1 MDNALRKL
9 RRDLIVTSETVD
21 EVVYYT
27 IQEPLT
33 GRVFR
38 LRAPEYYLLTRADG
52 ATTPDEAAA
61 QTSERYGVTIPA
73 VAVEAFYAKMDRMLF
88 FDGPALERER
98 TRMGRLATEGQQKSI
113 WSIRLKA
120 VNPDAFLSR
129 LIERLRFLFHP
140 LAVGLGFLVMAGA
153 FLVAAGQVSLWT
165 GSLAD
170 LWRLSSLPL
179 LIAGIL
185 VVGAVHEFG
194 HALTLKYFGG
204 SVREMGFL
212 LLYFQPC
219 FYCNLTDAYMLPT
232 RRARLLVGA
241 SGLFFQGVL
250 TGLFILLWRLSQPGT
265 IIADFLY
272 IAVAFSLAVY
282 LFNFNPLIRLD
293 GYYLLADWLRI
304 PNLRAKA
311 FSFWRRF
318 IAAWTFGGRA
328 KPFTTKERAIYGV
341 YGVLAAV
348 YTGVLIGYLLFL
360 VTRFINDQFGLTG
373 VAVVYAILAV
383 MLLRS
388 SDDDEGGATETDA
401 SDTVSTETARRW
413 TKPVIFWG
421 SVVIIA
427 LILIFVHMERRV
439 GSSCLIEPSARFT
452 VFSTSSGTLET
463 EYFEG
468 LAKQTR
474 ERSLLLA
481 VSADFSAMEY
491 KIRYAEGDTV
501 QAGDTIVEL
510 TSNLFLANLRE
521 AETERDRT
529 VAERNL
535 LLAGPKKDAVLVLRA
550 ELKEIN
556 AQLEN
561 QRIEANR
568 AEQLLSRDLIAQDAY
583 DAIQTALR
591 VLEAKKDAKE
601 SDLDL
606 LISEPKAEELAIKD
620 AQIAGLEAKMSFLK
634 SQIDASTVTSPIG
647 GIITRVSR
655 GDVVAEVAK
664 LDPVRVELN
673 IDEDDIADIVTGLPV
688 TLKVRALPFEQF
700 SGHVVQ
706 VAIDA
711 DTLGDDT
718 RFKVTTVIENPTL
731 ALKPGMT
738 GYAKVACGERSLLYL
753 VTRRLIYFLRV
764 EFWSWW

>member
-1 MDNALRKL
+1 M
-9 RRDLIVTSETVD
+9 
-21 EVVYYT
+21 
-27 IQEPLT
+27 
-33 GRVFR
+33 
-38 LRAPEYYLLTRADG
+38 
-52 ATTPDEAAA
+52 
-61 QTSERYGVTIPA
+61 
-73 VAVEAFYAKMDRMLF
+73 
-88 FDGPALERER
+88 
-98 TRMGRLATEGQQKSI
+98 
-113 WSIRLKA
+113 
-120 VNPDAFLSR
+120 
-129 LIERLRFLFHP
+129 
-140 LAVGLGFLVMAGA
+140 
-153 FLVAAGQVSLWT
+153 
-165 GSLAD
+165 
-170 LWRLSSLPL
+170 
-179 LIAGIL
+179 
-185 VVGAVHEFG
+185 
-194 HALTLKYFGG
+194 
-204 SVREMGFL
+204 
-212 LLYFQPC
+212 
-219 FYCNLTDAYMLPT
+219 
-232 RRARLLVGA
+232 
-241 SGLFFQGVL
+241 
-250 TGLFILLWRLSQPGT
+250 
-265 IIADFLY
+265 
-272 IAVAFSLAVY
+272 
-282 LFNFNPLIRLD
+282 
-293 GYYLLADWLRI
+293 
-304 PNLRAKA
+304 
-311 FSFWRRF
+311 
-318 IAAWTFGGRA
+318 
-328 KPFTTKERAIYGV
+328 
-341 YGVLAAV
+341 
-348 YTGVLIGYLLFL
+348 
-360 VTRFINDQFGLTG
+360 
-373 VAVVYAILAV
+373 
-383 MLLRS
+383 
-388 SDDDEGGATETDA
+388 
-401 SDTVSTETARRW
+401 
-413 TKPVIFWG
+413 
-421 SVVIIA
+421 
-427 LILIFVHMERRV
+427 
-439 GSSCLIEPSARFT
+439 
-452 VFSTSSGTLET
+452 FSTSSGTLET

-521 AETERDRT
+521 AETERDRK